1 MLQVKPV
8 QCTSNL
14 KSLYTVNP
22 KRKIQVKPVQYV
34 HNLES
39 SYTVNH
45 KRKLQVKPV
54 QYVHV
59 IKGKNHFQSFK
70 LSRLNIYNGI
80 PWDVICNTGY

>member
-1 MLQVKPV
+1 MVQVKSV

-14 KSLYTVNP
+14 KSVYTINP
-22 KRKIQVKPVQYV
+22 KRKLQVKPV

-39 SYTVNH
+39 SHTVNH